1 MSSRRQP
8 LYTFWQP
15 RHWPTWLALGIFRL
29 VNLLPLKLQFWLG
42 RRIGRLAHRVSS
54 KRRHI
59 ALRNIELCFPR
70 LSGTE
75 RSELVKRHFEAL
87 GISLI
92 EIGMGWWTS
101 DAKLLRITRF
111 EGREHLDRAVAEKR
125 SIIFLT
131 GHFTTLEVSG
141 RVLRLMSPPFDA
153 VYRKNRSAFITELQ
167 RRSRER
173 SARRTIEKSD
183 IKSMVRSLREGTPV
197 WYAPDQNYRRK
208 KAEIIPFFGVPAMT
222 NTATSTLAKL
232 GDAVVLPFFPRRLED
247 DSYLI
252 SVLPP
257 LDDFP
262 SKDEIADTRRFVAIL
277 EEQIRQC
284 PEQYFWVHRRFKP
297 QEGEPDPYARS
308 SAVS

>member
-8 LYTFWQP
+8 LYNFWQP
-15 RHWPTWLALGIFRL
+15 RHWPTWLGLGIFRL
-29 VNLLPLKLQFWLG
+29 INLLPLKLQFWLG
-42 RRIGRLAHRVSS
+42 RRIGRLAHRLSA

-59 ALRNIELCFPR
+59 ALRNIELCFPQ
-70 LSGTE
+70 LSANE
-75 RSELVKRHFEAL
+75 RNELVRRHFEAL
-87 GISLI
+87 GISLV

-101 DAKLLRITRF
+101 DAKLLSITRF
-111 EGREHLDRAVAEKR
+111 EGREHLEKAVAEKR

-153 VYRKNRSAFITELQ
+153 VYRKNRSDFITELQ

-208 KAEIIPFFGVPAMT
+208 KAELIDFFGVPAMT

-232 GDAVVLPFFPRRLED
+232 GEAVVLPFFPRRLED

-262 SKDEIADTRRFVAIL
+262 SNDEVADTRRFVAIL
-277 EEQIRQC
+277 EEQIRLC

-297 QEGEPDPYARS
+297 QEGEADPYE
-308 SAVS
+308 